1 MTQPPHVTIHH
12 SADGT
17 PASEGATGGAAMPKG
32 KIRDAKGRMLEVRP
46 LNALET
52 YRLMKITKATGGEG
66 FFGMAAMAAAV
77 RSIDGEP
84 EAYINT
90 DREIEVMIQRLG
102 NEGLA
107 AVAEVLSEK
116 QKEEIGEAPKS

>member
-1 MTQPPHVTIHH
+1 MTQPPNVIIH
-12 SADGT
+12 SAGPADT
-17 PASEGATGGAAMPKG
+17 PLVPGSASPYPKG
-32 KIRDAKGRMLEVRP
+32 KIKDAKGRMLEVRP
-46 LNALET
+46 LSALET

-107 AVAEVLSEK
+107 AVAEVLSKE
-116 QKEEIGEAPKS
+116 QEEEIGEAPKS